1 MARNFIAELKRRK
14 VFRVAVAYLVV
25 GWVVV
30 QVADVVFPT
39 FAAPDWVLKVL
50 TALIALGFPV
60 AILLAWA
67 YDLTP
72 EGIVRTPDEEED
84 SGDAAIADE
93 NDAPVA
99 PSATAPSEHSIA
111 VLPFADMSPGGDHEY
126 FSDGL
131 TESLLHS
138 LTQVAALK
146 VAARTSAFAFKG
158 KNEDIRA
165 IGEKLGVAKVLEGSV
180 RKSGDK
186 VLITTQLVNAADGY
200 HLWSETYNRSL
211 DDIFAVQED
220 IASSVVEALKVTIL
234 GAEAARLECYCS
246 TSGEAYNKY
255 LMGLHFHNRGSIE
268 NFRRAI
274 GYFEESLALDPEC
287 ASAYA
292 GLSDA
297 IGMLSRHGAISVI
310 EGSARSRAAA
320 EKAIALD
327 PGLAAGHVVMARV
340 QESYDWDWAAAEAS
354 FRRALELSPGDVEAR
369 HHYARHLISH
379 ERFDEALAEAERAAE
394 LDPLSQNAA
403 RTVARIL
410 YYARR
415 YDDALEAFDRLFDIE
430 PDDDAG
436 LYWFGLT
443 HLMMERHEEALA
455 AFKRQKDEVFSWQGQ
470 AMAFHPLGD
479 TTMAIEMSDKLE
491 ARFGGEAEYQMAE
504 IHGYWGEPG
513 KCLEWLEK
521 AHDLH
526 DPGLVEIRVSPHFD
540 LVRLEPRYLALVEK
554 IGLADKG
561 ESGD

>member
-1 MARNFIAELKRRK
+1 MASFFNELKRRK
-14 VFRVAVAYLVV
+14 VFRVAVAYLLV

-39 FAAPDWVLKVL
+39 FEAPDWVLKVL
-50 TALIALGFPV
+50 TALMALGFPV
-60 AILLAWA
+60 ALLLAWA

-72 EGIVRTPDEEED
+72 EGIVRTPDEEEEE
-84 SGDAAIADE
+84 SGDA
-93 NDAPVA
+93 NDKPASLPASAP
-99 PSATAPSEHSIA
+99 PEHSIA
-111 VLPFADMSPGGDHEY
+111 VLPFVDMSPGGDHEY

-158 KNEDIRA
+158 RNEDIRA

-186 VLITTQLVNAADGY
+186 VLITAQLVNAADGY

-234 GAEAARLECYCS
+234 GAEAARLECHCS
-246 TSGEAYNKY
+246 TSGEAYNNY
-255 LMGLHFHNRGSIE
+255 LMGLHFHNRGSIDDY
-268 NFRRAI
+268 RRAI
-274 GYFEESLALDPEC
+274 EYFEESIDRDPDC

-297 IGMLSRHGAISVI
+297 VGMLARHGAISVA
-310 EGSARSRAAA
+310 EGAARSRAAA

-327 PGLAAGHVVMARV
+327 PGLAAGHVVMARL
-340 QESYDWDWAAAEAS
+340 QESFDWDWAGAGAS
-354 FRRALELSPGDVEAR
+354 FIRALELSPGDVEAR
-369 HHYARHLISH
+369 HYCARHLLAR
-379 ERFDEALAEAERAAE
+379 ERFDEALAEAEYAIE

-415 YDDALEAFDRLFDIE
+415 YDEAMAALDRLFDIN
-430 PDDDAG
+430 PDDDPA
-436 LYWFGLT
+436 LYWLGLT
-443 HLMMERHEEALA
+443 HLMIGHHEKALA
-455 AFKRQKDEVFSWQGQ
+455 AFKRHKEEIFSWQGQ
-470 AMAFHPLGD
+470 ALAFHALGD
-479 TTMAIEMSDKLE
+479 TTMAALMSDKVE
-491 ARFGGEAEYQMAE
+491 ARYGGESGYQLAE
-504 IHGYWGEPG
+504 IHGYWGEAG

-521 AHDLH
+521 ACDLR
-526 DPGLVEIRVSPHFD
+526 DPGLAEIRVSPHFD
-540 LVRLEPRYLALVEK
+540 LVRLEPRYLALVGK
-554 IGLADKG
+554 IGLADK
-561 ESGD
+561 